1 MKAKELK
8 IGDIVQYEG
17 TVLTIEEVGY
27 DLCSGTD
34 NDGVW
39 LGTIPCERITPIP
52 LTEEVLEKSGW
63 RKSEYMSVRG
73 RATLYRLGS
82 TADRGR
88 TVVCF
93 YAQGIFLEM
102 WQGHNIVRKEIK
114 YVHQLQHLLWAQGLD
129 DELKI

>member
-52 LTEEVLEKSGW
+52 PHRRSP
-63 RKSEYMSVRG
+63 
-73 RATLYRLGS
+73 
-82 TADRGR
+82 
-88 TVVCF
+88 
-93 YAQGIFLEM
+93 
-102 WQGHNIVRKEIK
+102 RKERMAQVGV
-114 YVHQLQHLLWAQGLD
+114 YVSPGQGDTLPSWKRSRQGQD
-129 DELKI
+129 SSLFLCAGHIPRNVAGTQYSKERNKVRPPAPAPPLGTGLGR